1 MERQSDHD
9 GPALCVLASG
19 SSGNCAVLRSAD
31 GQLVLIDAG
40 ISPKR
45 AGLALAALG
54 HTLEDVT
61 AVVLTHLDSDHFYRS
76 WATAVPKRLGR
87 TASVWVHA
95 SHARERRL
103 EPLHGAGRL
112 RTFERDPFEPVGGA
126 TFVSRLASHDAQ
138 GVATFRISLA
148 GPDGP
153 HGELGFLTDLGE
165 VTDRLVEFHRG
176 VGVLAIESNY
186 CPRMQARSSRPDFL
200 KRRIMGGAG
209 HLSNQQCLGA
219 TEAIGP
225 AEHAVFLHLSREC
238 NSPEIVGEL
247 HEGANY
253 ARTIAS
259 AAEPTRWIS
268 ITGPRPAPV
277 RVARPVAGPTAS
289 PAARQAPMP
298 LFGPGQ

>member
-1 MERQSDHD
+1 MVYQGDHG

-19 SSGNCAVLRSAD
+19 SSGNCSVLRSA
-31 GQLVLIDAG
+31 GGELVLIDAG
-40 ISPKR
+40 ISPRR
-45 AGLALAALG
+45 ASVALEALG
-54 HTLEDVT
+54 HSLGDVG
-61 AVVLTHLDSDHFYRS
+61 AVVLTHLDSDHFYSS
-76 WATAVPKRLGR
+76 WAAAVPRKLAGG
-87 TASVWVHA
+87 ASVWVHA

-103 EPLHGAGRL
+103 DPLHEAGRL
-112 RTFERDPFEPVGGA
+112 RTFERDAFEPVAGA
-126 TFVSRLASHDAQ
+126 TFTSRLASHDSQ
-138 GVATFRISLA
+138 GVATFRIST
-148 GPDGP
+148 PE
-153 HGELGFLTDLGE
+153 GELGFLTDLGE

-186 CPRMQARSSRPDFL
+186 CPRLQARSERPDFL

-238 NSPEIVGEL
+238 NSPEIVGAL

-268 ITGPRPAPV
+268 IGVPRPAPV
-277 RVARPVAGPTAS
+277 
-289 PAARQAPMP
+289 AAPLS
-298 LFGPGQ
+298 LFGSAR